1 MAPRVLAA
9 RIFHESHAFSP
20 FMTKAADFTITR
32 HAAALNEAR
41 GADTTLGGIVREL
54 ERSGAVI
61 VLPMAAGGPP
71 GGLVDHDFYRSI
83 SDELLAAVEA
93 ERPDAIAL
101 ELHGAMATPECRD
114 VEGDLLTR
122 LRRAVGLQVPIG
134 VGLDLHA
141 HMTPAMLE
149 ASDFCIACK
158 ENPHADVSAC
168 GEKVARGVL
177 AMLAGRFRPVQT
189 LAKARMIL
197 PGAQDTASGPLREL
211 HRQAQ
216 QWQAA
221 YPAIWDVSLYNVYRA
236 LDDADMGQAAVVVS
250 NGPSPT
256 ARDAVT
262 GLVNAFW
269 EHRLEFVDDLRS
281 VDEALA
287 LAESRRGVEKFAFA
301 DMGDRVLA
309 GAPGDSTFILK
320 ALLTRNGPLRAA
332 IPVTDPETV
341 ARAKSLG
348 IGAHG
353 KFELG
358 GRLTPNF
365 SPLPLSATV
374 VAIKDGLFRMRGPY
388 RGGET
393 SSLGETAV
401 LNAGHCSIVVTS
413 KPGFTHDP
421 AAFEAMGVSLAERD
435 IVVAKSGY
443 HFALNFAGLAT
454 PLLLRTPGIG
464 YYTPGQFTWRHGR
477 FWPEHEGVTPFTAPV
492 TFTSAF
498 EAASEHAP

>member
-20 FMTKAADFTITR
+20 FATKAADFTITR

-54 ERSGAVI
+54 ERSGAAI
-61 VLPMAAGGPP
+61 VLPVAAGGPP
-71 GGLVDHDFYRSI
+71 GGLVEHDFYRAI
-83 SDELLAAVEA
+83 SDELLAAVAA
-93 ERPDAIAL
+93 ERPDAIAF

-114 VEGDLLTR
+114 VEGDLLSR
-122 LRRAVGLQVPIG
+122 LRRVVGPQVPIG

-141 HMTPAMLE
+141 HMTPAMLT
-149 ASDFCIACK
+149 ASDFCTACK

-168 GEKVARGVL
+168 GEKVAQGVL
-177 AMLAGRFRPVQT
+177 AMLAGQFCPVQT
-189 LAKARMIL
+189 LAKARMVL
-197 PGAQDTASGPLREL
+197 PGAQETASGPLHEL
-211 HRQAQ
+211 HRQAR

-221 YPAIWDVSLYNVYRA
+221 DAAIWDVSLYNVYRA
-236 LDDADMGQAAVVVS
+236 LDDEDMGQAAVVVS
-250 NGPSPT
+250 NGASRS
-256 ARDAVT
+256 ALDAAMGLVT
-262 GLVNAFW
+262 GFW
-269 EHRLEFVDDLRS
+269 ERRHEFADDLRS
-281 VDEALA
+281 VEDTLA

-309 GAPGDSTFILK
+309 GAPGDSTFILN
-320 ALLTRNGPLRAA
+320 ALLSRGGPLRAA

-353 KFELG
+353 RFELG

-365 SPLPLSATV
+365 KPLPLDATV
-374 VAIKDGLFRMRGPY
+374 VAIKDGSFRMRGPY
-388 RGGET
+388 RGGES
-393 SSLGETAV
+393 SSLGETTV
-401 LNAGHCSIVVTS
+401 LKAGECSIVVTS

-421 AAFEAMGVSLAERD
+421 NAFEAMGVSLAAND
-435 IVVAKSGY
+435 IVVVKSGY
-443 HFALNFAGLAT
+443 HFTLNFAGLAT

-477 FWPEHEGVTPFTAPV
+477 FWPEHEGVAPFTKPEIFASSLATV
-492 TFTSAF
+492 
-498 EAASEHAP
+498 SEHAP